1 MILPLK
7 CWNQKRYEDLGKSA
21 QNLREQLAYLER
33 TCKLERQ
40 WFDTDWFFFCMFRA
54 RRCNITVARVSQITA
69 RRARADENPRAVS

>member
-40 WFDTDWFFFCMFRA
+40 WFDTD
-54 RRCNITVARVSQITA
+54 
-69 RRARADENPRAVS
+69 